1 MGNKLPKCGETHALI
16 PLFIGV
22 SAKVIEHI
30 TDDAYN
36 RQGDFRRKS
45 RFSPRKEGEKQ
56 SKTNRRAVDWIRFFM
71 ACTRLCTK
79 SLYFIEI

>member
-1 MGNKLPKCGETHALI
+1 MGTNLLLNSQSVGTKLPKCGETHVLI

-36 RQGDFRRKS
+36 RQGEFKGKKAENQLEKRGKS
-45 RFSPRKEGEKQ
+45 KATP
-56 SKTNRRAVDWIRFFM
+56 TNGR
-71 ACTRLCTK
+71 
-79 SLYFIEI
+79 

>member
-1 MGNKLPKCGETHALI
+1 MCFNLKNSQSVGLKVPKCSEAHVLI

-36 RQGDFRRKS
+36 RQGEIRGKKAENQLEKRGKS
-45 RFSPRKEGEKQ
+45 KATP
-56 SKTNRRAVDWIRFFM
+56 TNGR
-71 ACTRLCTK
+71 
-79 SLYFIEI
+79 

>member
-36 RQGDFRRKS
+36 RQGEFKGKKAENQLEKRGKS
-45 RFSPRKEGEKQ
+45 KATP
-56 SKTNRRAVDWIRFFM
+56 TNGR
-71 ACTRLCTK
+71 
-79 SLYFIEI
+79 

>member
-1 MGNKLPKCGETHALI
+1 MGIKLFLNSQSVGTKLPKCGETPQSI

-36 RQGDFRRKS
+36 RQGEFRGKKAEYQLKKRGKS
-45 RFSPRKEGEKQ
+45 KATP
-56 SKTNRRAVDWIRFFM
+56 TNGR
-71 ACTRLCTK
+71 
-79 SLYFIEI
+79 

>member
-1 MGNKLPKCGETHALI
+1 VGTNLLLNSQSVGTKLPKCGETHVLI

-36 RQGDFRRKS
+36 RQGEIRGKKAENQLEKRGKS
-45 RFSPRKEGEKQ
+45 KATP
-56 SKTNRRAVDWIRFFM
+56 TNGR
-71 ACTRLCTK
+71 
-79 SLYFIEI
+79 

>member
-1 MGNKLPKCGETHALI
+1 MGTNLLLNSQSVGLKLPKCRETHVLI

-36 RQGDFRRKS
+36 RQGEFRGKKAENQLEKRGKS
-45 RFSPRKEGEKQ
+45 KATP
-56 SKTNRRAVDWIRFFM
+56 TNGR
-71 ACTRLCTK
+71 
-79 SLYFIEI
+79 